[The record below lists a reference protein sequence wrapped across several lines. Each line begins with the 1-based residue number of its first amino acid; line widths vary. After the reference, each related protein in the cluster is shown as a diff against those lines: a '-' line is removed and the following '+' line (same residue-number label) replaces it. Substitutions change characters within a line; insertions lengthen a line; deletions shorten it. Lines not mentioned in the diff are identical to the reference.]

1 MICTMAYSCSGG
13 NSAAIWMVLLAL
25 MLVGGVLAGV
35 RTFRTENVRTS
46 GKLTAVWLVAVFMA

>member
-1 MICTMAYSCSGG
+1 MAYSCSGG